1 MYDTVPYLQIQNTLL
16 RATVQYLDS
25 RACLRLFHKAPACKS
40 RPRPPRWYRRFLS
53 SLADPLLARLGRSA
67 PNHKASRGLDYGC
80 GPGPALAAMLREAGH
95 EVAVYDPIFAPD
107 RAAVAAGTQYDFVTC
122 TEVAEHFYRPA
133 EEFDTMAAL
142 VRGGGLLAVLTSFQ
156 PESADQ
162 FAEWHYRRDPTHV
175 VFYGAGTL
183 ALLAE
188 ERGWT
193 CEIPVKDVAI
203 MRKPVDSS

>member
-1 MYDTVPYLQIQNTLL
+1 M
-16 RATVQYLDS
+16 
-25 RACLRLFHKAPACKS
+25 
-40 RPRPPRWYRRFLS
+40 
-53 SLADPLLARLGRSA
+53 
-67 PNHKASRGLDYGC
+67 
-80 GPGPALAAMLREAGH
+80 
-95 EVAVYDPIFAPD
+95 
-107 RAAVAAGTQYDFVTC
+107 
-122 TEVAEHFYRPA
+122 EVAEHFYRPA
-133 EEFDTMAAL
+133 EEFDTMVAL
-142 VRGGGLLAVLTSFQ
+142 VRQGGLLAVLTSFQ
-156 PESADQ
+156 PESTDQ

>member
-1 MYDTVPYLQIQNTLL
+1 
-16 RATVQYLDS
+16 
-25 RACLRLFHKAPACKS
+25 
-40 RPRPPRWYRRFLS
+40 
-53 SLADPLLARLGRSA
+53 
-67 PNHKASRGLDYGC
+67 
-80 GPGPALAAMLREAGH
+80 
-95 EVAVYDPIFAPD
+95 
-107 RAAVAAGTQYDFVTC
+107 VAAGTQYDFVTC